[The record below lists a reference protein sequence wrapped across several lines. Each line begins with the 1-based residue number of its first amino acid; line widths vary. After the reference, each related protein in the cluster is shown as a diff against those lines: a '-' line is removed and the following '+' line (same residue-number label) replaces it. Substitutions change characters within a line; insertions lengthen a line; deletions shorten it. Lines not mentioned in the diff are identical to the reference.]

1 MEVEYRKDLHH
12 NYMIITE
19 EDATRTERYCIK
31 VLEQQQLE
39 GVLPLEQRLMNGRHL
54 FYYDITGMQSMHYF
68 LDKSKLSHDK
78 VRRIM
83 EGVLHTLDI
92 AYEYLLPCEDFILK
106 PDFIYLDVTG
116 LTPSLCFLSGYQHEI
131 KEQMNQLLEYLM
143 NKVDYSDKEAVLLV
157 YQLYAASRE
166 ESFTTMHL
174 YQVLN
179 RELGSSLSDS
189 KKAESVKEA
198 ESMSGSQK
206 SGFAPVN
213 ENRIL
218 EKIPIMLEKAE
229 REEEKE
235 CYPVST
241 YLLSALCAASGVL
254 LLILGL
260 TSGILYDT
268 YREHIDYSKLV
279 ALLLIIL
286 CLEGYLFRK
295 LWDRKNK
302 RSKIVTKC
310 EYIDPRSESD
320 YSGASDY
327 GRKPILTAK
336 LKEESV
342 PKTKYTVEPEPK
354 YTAEPKPKY
363 ATESELKYAAEPEQ
377 KSKIQAEERKEEEE
391 DDYNPTCLLS
401 EIDQKTEAIRL
412 CLRPVTD
419 TDYKLI
425 LLNEYPFFIGKLRTN
440 VDYCLDRKVISRYHA
455 KITKEEE
462 RYYITDLNST
472 NGTYVNGQML
482 QTYEKREIIP
492 GDEIAFANIAYVFE
506 NI

>member
-19 EDATRTERYCIK
+19 EDAIRTEQYCIRI
-31 VLEQQQLE
+31 LEQQRLE
-39 GVLPLEQRLMNGRHL
+39 GVLPLEQRQMNGRHL

-68 LDKSKLSHDK
+68 LDKSKLSYDK

-83 EGVLHTLDI
+83 EGVLHTLDL

-116 LTPSLCFLSGYQHEI
+116 FTPFLCFLSGYQHEI
-131 KEQMNQLLEYLM
+131 KEQMNRLLEYLM
-143 NKVDYSDKEAVLLV
+143 NKVEYSDKEAVLLV

-166 ESFTTMHL
+166 ESFTTVHL
-174 YQVLN
+174 YQVLH
-179 RELGSSLSDS
+179 REVEASPSDTRQ
-189 KKAESVKEA
+189 AESDGESEPMQSALKERDIPA
-198 ESMSGSQK
+198 NES
-206 SGFAPVN
+206 
-213 ENRIL
+213 RLL
-218 EKIPIMLEKAE
+218 EKIPMMLERAE
-229 REEEKE
+229 GEEEKE
-235 CYPVST
+235 CYPGST

-268 YREHIDYSKLV
+268 YRENIDYSKLA

-286 CLEGYLFRK
+286 FSEGYLFRK

-302 RSKIVTKC
+302 RSKIITKC
-310 EYIDPRSESD
+310 EYIDPRTAAD
-320 YSGASDY
+320 YSGVSDY
-327 GRKPILTAK
+327 DRKPMLAEK
-336 LKEESV
+336 LKEKSG
-342 PKTKYTVEPEPK
+342 PK
-354 YTAEPKPKY
+354 
-363 ATESELKYAAEPEQ
+363 LKYAAEPE
-377 KSKIQAEERKEEEE
+377 KRSRLSVEEKRDELNIEQRNEHRIEQRVEQRIEEEE
-391 DDYNPTCLLS
+391 DYNPTCLLS
-401 EIDQKTEAIRL
+401 EIDKKLEALKL

-425 LLNEYPFFIGKLRTN
+425 LLSEYPFFIGKLKTN

-472 NGTYVNGQML
+472 NGTFVNGQML
-482 QTYEKREIIP
+482 QTYEKKEIVP
-492 GDEIAFANIAYVFE
+492 GDEIAFANIEFVFE
-506 NI
+506 QLRN